1 MWEPANAIWSAWAS
15 LRYKVAAWLFIRR
28 RVWTADRLAKRGLT
42 NKEKCVLCNLEKE
55 DAHHLF
61 NGLRMCY
68 YHLGFSVGLGGF
80 AICRSKHTSII
91 QAEAWWKEARDTL
104 HEESKAKM
112 DSIVMLTTWTV
123 WRERNGRVFDNIFK
137 LIQIVIEQIKGE
149 ARQWELASNGNLKI
163 NVS

>member
-1 MWEPANAIWSAWAS
+1 
-15 LRYKVAAWLFIRR
+15 
-28 RVWTADRLAKRGLT
+28 
-42 NKEKCVLCNLEKE
+42 
-55 DAHHLF
+55 
-61 NGLRMCY
+61 MCY

-80 AICRSKHTSII
+80 AICRSKHTSIFKLKNTHQSF

-104 HEESKAKM
+104 HGESKAKM

-123 WRERNGRVFDNIFK
+123 WRERNGRVFDIIFK